1 MKELLKKGATLV
13 LLGTGGVGKTTV
25 AAALGLAAAS
35 CRLETAVIT
44 VDPARRLRDALGLER
59 LGGKPMRLSAA
70 RLSAAGLDPAL
81 KLSAMVLDVKGA
93 WDAMV
98 ERFATDPATRHRI
111 LDNPFY
117 KNLTEQF
124 AGSEAYAALQQLYDI
139 SLSGEFEIE
148 VVDTPPAA
156 HAFEFIHA
164 PARLTRLLDSRSAR
178 WLFMPYFTAGRFAMR
193 LASRAARF
201 IVRDIEHF
209 AGARVLSS
217 ISEFFVAASEAV
229 DAVAERFH
237 KTEALLRSPAVRF
250 ILVTTAEEDRLLQAQ
265 DLIEEMKAEGLHLS
279 AIVIN
284 RFLDEESWQELSRS
298 DNGVSG
304 RLEEIDALRGLLG
317 SSLSRDA
324 GMSAL
329 VDYLESYGERA
340 RRDIVRVARFAHELP
355 PSVKLAIAPEIKI
368 GVRDLRALSHVAE
381 FLVGAK
387 LTPRH
392 LDRIA
397 RSTKSGTS
405 VGSGLMTS
413 IETKKNET

>member
-1 MKELLKKGATLV
+1 MKELLKKGSTLV

-25 AAALGLAAAS
+25 AAALGLAAAA
-35 CRLETAVIT
+35 CRLETVVIT
-44 VDPARRLRDALGLER
+44 VDPARRLRDALGVER
-59 LGGKPMRLSAA
+59 LGGKPMRLSTA
-70 RLSAAGLDPAL
+70 RLAAAGLDPWL

-93 WDAMV
+93 WDALV
-98 ERFATDPATRHRI
+98 ERFVSDPATRHRI

-139 SLSGEFEIE
+139 RQAGEFEVE

-178 WLFMPYFTAGRFAMR
+178 WLFMPYFSAGRFAMR

-201 IVRDIEHF
+201 IVRDLEHF
-209 AGARVLSS
+209 AGAHVLSS
-217 ISEFFVAASEAV
+217 ISDFFVAASETV
-229 DAVAERFH
+229 DTVTERFH
-237 KTEALLRSPAVRF
+237 KTEALLRSPSVRF
-250 ILVTTAEEDRLLQAQ
+250 VLVTTAEEDRLRQAH
-265 DLIEEMKAEGLHLS
+265 DLIDEMKTEGLHLS

-284 RFLDEESWQELSRS
+284 RFLDEESWEEFVHS
-298 DNGVSG
+298 DDGVSG
-304 RLEEIDALRGLLG
+304 RLEEIAALRGLLG
-317 SSLSRDA
+317 NALVRDA
-324 GMSAL
+324 GLAAL
-329 VDYLESYGERA
+329 VDYLEDYGDRA
-340 RRDIVRVARFAHELP
+340 RRDIARVARFAHQLP

-381 FLVGAK
+381 FLTGAK
-387 LTPRH
+387 VTPRH

-397 RSTKSGTS
+397 AQATNHQPRPDDR
-405 VGSGLMTS
+405 
-413 IETKKNET
+413 

>member
-1 MKELLKKGATLV
+1 MKELLKKGSTLV

-25 AAALGLAAAS
+25 AAALGLAAAA
-35 CRLETAVIT
+35 CKLETAVIT

-59 LGGKPMRLSAA
+59 LGGKPVRLSDS
-70 RLSAAGLDPAL
+70 RLTAAGLDSSL

-98 ERFATDPATRHRI
+98 ERFATDPKTRHRI

-117 KNLTEQF
+117 HNLTEQF

-139 SLSGEFEIE
+139 RLSREFEIE

-178 WLFMPYFTAGRFAMR
+178 WLFMPYFSAGRFAMR

-201 IVRDIEHF
+201 VVRDIEHF
-209 AGARVLSS
+209 AGTHVLSS

-237 KTEALLRSPAVRF
+237 KTEALLRSPSVRF
-250 ILVTTAEEDRLLQAQ
+250 ILVTTAEEDRLLQAN
-265 DLIEEMKAEGLHLS
+265 DLIGEMKDEGLNLS
-279 AIVIN
+279 GIVIN
-284 RFLDEESWQELSRS
+284 RFLDEESWQELWHS
-298 DNGVSG
+298 DNGVSS
-304 RLEEIDALRGLLG
+304 RLEEIGALRGLLG
-317 SSLSRDA
+317 DSINRDA
-324 GMSAL
+324 GLNAL
-329 VDYLESYGERA
+329 VDYLEDYGDRA
-340 RRDIVRVARFAHELP
+340 RRDIARVARFARELP
-355 PSVKLAIAPEIKI
+355 PAVKLAIAPEIKI
-368 GVRDLRALSHVAE
+368 GVRDLRALSRVAD
-381 FLVGAK
+381 FLTGAK
-387 LTPRH
+387 MTPRH

-397 RSTKSGTS
+397 AKTTTHAPRA
-405 VGSGLMTS
+405 
-413 IETKKNET
+413 

>member
-1 MKELLKKGATLV
+1 MKDLLKKGSTVV

-25 AAALGLAAAS
+25 AAALGLAAAA
-35 CRLETAVIT
+35 CQLETVVIT

-59 LGGKPMRLSAA
+59 LGGKPMRLSTA
-70 RLSAAGLDPAL
+70 RLAAAGLDPSL

-93 WDAMV
+93 WDALV

-117 KNLTEQF
+117 HNLTEQF

-139 SLSGEFEIE
+139 RLSGEFEIE

-156 HAFEFIHA
+156 HAFEFINA

-178 WLFMPYFTAGRFAMR
+178 WLFMPYFSAGRFAMR

-209 AGARVLSS
+209 AGPRVLSS

-229 DAVAERFH
+229 EAVAERFH
-237 KTEALLRSPAVRF
+237 KTEALLRSPSVRF
-250 ILVTTAEEDRLLQAQ
+250 ILVTTAEEDRLLQAR
-265 DLIEEMKAEGLHLS
+265 DLIHEMKAEGLHLS

-284 RFLDEESWQELSRS
+284 RFLDEESWEELSHS

-304 RLEEIDALRGLLG
+304 RLDEIDALRGLLG
-317 SSLSRDA
+317 NALSRDA
-324 GMSAL
+324 GLGAL
-329 VDYLESYGERA
+329 VDYLEDYGDRA
-340 RRDIVRVARFAHELP
+340 RRDIARVARFAHQLP

-368 GVRDLRALSHVAE
+368 GVRDLRALSHVAD
-381 FLVGAK
+381 FLIGAK
-387 LTPRH
+387 VTPRH

-397 RSTKSGTS
+397 AQTTNHQPRPDR
-405 VGSGLMTS
+405 
-413 IETKKNET
+413 